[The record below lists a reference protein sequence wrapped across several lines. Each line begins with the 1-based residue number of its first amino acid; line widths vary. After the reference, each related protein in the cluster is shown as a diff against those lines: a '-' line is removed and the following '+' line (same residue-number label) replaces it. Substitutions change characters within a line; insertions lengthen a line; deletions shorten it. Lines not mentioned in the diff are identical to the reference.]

1 MIRSPSLRL
10 LAPASVVLTL
20 ASASSRASAQAP
32 PLSESIVIG
41 AWTFRPSL
49 EVRVR
54 GEYRRHPIDTG
65 GKVYDA
71 TAVLAEGYQSTD
83 PTVTDALPGVKNQYL
98 VSERTRL
105 GLAVDRGPVTG
116 ALVLQD
122 ARVFGD
128 SRAAFVGPG
137 EPTLP
142 SLQPFEAYVDVHART
157 GRKMFFR
164 LGRQRVTWGDGRLV
178 SANDW
183 SFTGRSLD
191 AARFGVQV
199 ADIDIELMAAMLAAP
214 GGMPPSVGGTRE
226 PVREGLGAQ
235 LYGVDATWHV
245 LPLLHVELTGLARIT
260 REPFPSTLTPS
271 DTYVIDARIFGD
283 HRGFHYAV
291 EGAYQLGKVA
301 SYGTERTHQAFALAA
316 RAGLETSLPAH
327 LSINADA
334 AYATGDDG
342 TFDGTQKRF
351 DPLLP
356 DQRAYLSPMSAF
368 AWSNILTA
376 GGNLGARPV
385 EELGLTLGYRAAL
398 LASKAGRWTTGDLVP
413 IGAKVD
419 NTSAFLGHEID
430 YAMKITPWKPIDI
443 DAGYSLMIL
452 GDGARAILRDVGRP
466 ATLQH
471 WVYLQT
477 TVRAPW

>member
-20 ASASSRASAQAP
+20 VSASSRAAAQAP

-54 GEYRRHPIDTG
+54 GEYKRHPTDTG
-65 GKVYDA
+65 GSVYDSS
-71 TAVLAEGYQSTD
+71 AVLAEGYQSTS
-83 PTVTDALPGVKNQYL
+83 PTLTNTLPAVKNQYL

-105 GLAVDRGPVTG
+105 GLAVDRGPVTA

-128 SRAAFVGPG
+128 GRASFVGPG

-142 SLQPFEAYVDVHART
+142 SLQPFEAYIDVHART

-164 LGRQRVTWGDGRLV
+164 LGRQKVTWGDGRLV
-178 SANDW
+178 SQNDW
-183 SFTGRSLD
+183 SFTGRSFD
-191 AARFGVQV
+191 AARFGTQI
-199 ADIDIELMAAMLAAP
+199 ADIDIELMAAMIAAP

-235 LYGVDATWHV
+235 LYGIDAAWHI

-271 DTYVIDARIFGD
+271 DTYVVDARIFGD
-283 HRGFHYAV
+283 HRGFHYAA
-291 EGAYQLGKVA
+291 EGAYELGKVA
-301 SYGTERTHQAFALAA
+301 SYGTERTHQAFAFAG
-316 RAGLETSLPAH
+316 RVGLETSLPAH
-327 LSINADA
+327 LAFNIEG

-342 TFDGTQKRF
+342 SFDGTQKRF
-351 DPLLP
+351 DPLFP

-368 AWSNILTA
+368 AWSNLIMG
-376 GGNLGARPV
+376 GGNVSARPL
-385 EELGLTLGYRAAL
+385 EELSLTVGYRAAM
-398 LASKAGRWTTGDLVP
+398 LASKPGRWTTGDLVP
-413 IGAKVD
+413 VGAKLD
-419 NTSAFLGHEID
+419 NASAFLGHEID

-443 DAGYSLMIL
+443 DAGYGLMIM
-452 GDGARAILRDVGRP
+452 GDGARGILRDIGRP

-471 WVYLQT
+471 WAYLQT